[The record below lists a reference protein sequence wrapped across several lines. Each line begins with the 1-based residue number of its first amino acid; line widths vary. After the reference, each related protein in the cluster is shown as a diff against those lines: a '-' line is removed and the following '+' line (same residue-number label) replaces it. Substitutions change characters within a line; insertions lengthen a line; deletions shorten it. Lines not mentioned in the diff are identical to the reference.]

1 MRLNIWYLIHVHV
14 PSNQALIMVIYKL
27 TTDLIPSNQALIL
40 VVYKLTA
47 EIVKE
52 NDLMTNI
59 QM

>member
-1 MRLNIWYLIHVHV
+1 
-14 PSNQALIMVIYKL
+14 MVIYKL

-47 EIVKE
+47 EIFKE